1 MSQSGAWR
9 EGISLSAQR
18 QLWWPCSVCQDVMPA
33 CEGQRQPF
41 LQAPW
46 CNTKCLGFMSSSR
59 CSRIGQRK
67 DLKNPQ
73 PPDKNSFSYA
83 LPPTCSSSKADT
95 SLFGIHLSALQEWGV
110 LCRNHSSKQGTT
122 VTKIGLIAM
131 ARQLHHYA
139 ALRTLQ
145 NPSNRQGNYSGSPA
159 PSIGAH
165 CCKNRFQATYFNS

>member
-59 CSRIGQRK
+59 CSRIGQCK

-83 LPPTCSSSKADT
+83 LPPTCSSSACWLTPACLEYTCLLCRSGGCCAEITAASRVLPLQKLAWLRWQDSYT
-95 SLFGIHLSALQEWGV
+95 TTQLYALCKTHPTGRAIILALQPQV
-110 LCRNHSSKQGTT
+110 
-122 VTKIGLIAM
+122 
-131 ARQLHHYA
+131 
-139 ALRTLQ
+139 
-145 NPSNRQGNYSGSPA
+145 
-159 PSIGAH
+159 
-165 CCKNRFQATYFNS
+165 